1 LKEVCAAERNGG
13 RKLDPRR
20 KLFWMGGGFVG
31 RGGGSLQDGGGLGGG
46 WEGGL
51 PRLGGEAGSV
61 PGGRF
66 AGLRRWMEMESVFG
80 PIWRRKD
87 RGERRRTRKG
97 PE

>member
-1 LKEVCAAERNGG
+1 MLPRGMAGG
-13 RKLDPRR
+13 NLIQEGN
-20 KLFWMGGGFVG
+20 FFGWGGGGCWEGLG
-31 RGGGSLQDGGGLGGG
+31 RMEGGLGRG

-61 PGGRF
+61 PGGRW
-66 AGLRRWMEMESVFG
+66 AGLRQWMEMESVFG

-87 RGERRRTRKG
+87 RGERRKTRKG

>member
-1 LKEVCAAERNGG
+1 MLPRGSLIQEGNFLDGG
-13 RKLDPRR
+13 DL
-20 KLFWMGGGFVG
+20 LGGGGEVL
-31 RGGGSLQDGGGLGGG
+31 RMEGGLERG

-61 PGGRF
+61 PGGRL

>member
-1 LKEVCAAERNGG
+1 MLPRGMAGG
-13 RKLDPRR
+13 NLIQKGNFFR
-20 KLFWMGGGFVG
+20 WG
-31 RGGGSLQDGGGLGGG
+31 GGGLLGGGGEVLRMEGGLGRG

-61 PGGRF
+61 LGGRL

-87 RGERRRTRKG
+87 RGEQRRTRKG

>member
-1 LKEVCAAERNGG
+1 MDGG
-13 RKLDPRR
+13 DL
-20 KLFWMGGGFVG
+20 LGGGGEVL
-31 RGGGSLQDGGGLGGG
+31 RMEGGLGRG

-80 PIWRRKD
+80 PIWGRKKTVGNGGGQGKGLNRPG
-87 RGERRRTRKG
+87 RGEVCWEGSGQKRICRT
-97 PE
+97 